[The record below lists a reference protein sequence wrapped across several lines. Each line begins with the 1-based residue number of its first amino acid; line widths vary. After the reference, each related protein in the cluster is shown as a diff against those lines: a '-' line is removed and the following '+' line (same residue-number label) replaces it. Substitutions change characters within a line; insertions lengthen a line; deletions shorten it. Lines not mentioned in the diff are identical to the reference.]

1 MADALFAARARESEA
16 SLSVASAGT
25 GALIGHPSPAE
36 AVELMAERG
45 IDISSHRGQQ
55 VTEPLVRRH
64 DLILVMER
72 EHQRY
77 LEGRWPMLKGRVRL
91 LNEKEGAVVDPYKLS
106 RKTYEASLAQ
116 IEQGV
121 ATWAEMIFS

>member
-1 MADALFAARARESEA
+1 MAEALFAARARESGA
-16 SLSVASAGT
+16 TLSVASAGT
-25 GALIGHPSPAE
+25 GALVGHPSPPE
-36 AVELMAERG
+36 AVQLMAKRG
-45 IDISSHRGQQ
+45 LDISNHRGQQ

-77 LEGRWPMLKGRVRL
+77 LEGHWPMLKGRVRL
-91 LNEKEGAVVDPYKLS
+91 LNEAEGTVADPYKRS

-116 IEQGV
+116 IDQGV
-121 ATWAEMIFS
+121 TAWAEMILS

>member
-1 MADALFAARARESEA
+1 MAEALFAARVREAAKPLE
-16 SLSVASAGT
+16 VASAGT
-25 GALIGHPSPAE
+25 AALIGHPAPSD

-45 IDISSHRGQQ
+45 LDIGNHRGQQ

-77 LEGRWPMLKGRVRL
+77 LEGRWPLLKGRVRL
-91 LNEKEGAVVDPYKLS
+91 LNEKAGGVIDPYKRS
-106 RKTYEASLAQ
+106 RKTYEKSLAQ

-121 ATWAEMIFS
+121 AEWGEMILS